1 MGNFSGEIK
10 TCTSENSLQKL
21 SKKPN
26 KHKCVKTKNGTIS
39 ITGIYIK
46 EQTEYI

>member
-1 MGNFSGEIK
+1 MGNFSGERK

-26 KHKCVKTKNGTIS
+26 KHKCLNAKFIS
-39 ITGIYIK
+39 LQISSRISNNSV
-46 EQTEYI
+46 